1 VVSSKICTDLVPS
14 ADPVAAT
21 DSKSSGTSRCWSVRI
36 PADEPP
42 AVQNLSRCP
51 PRIPP
56 DSSSNSRSV
65 MPSGASYVPGVLTW
79 PERLKIPQ
87 PLDFSVPMLAN
98 QSAPLRM
105 IGTALAIDST
115 LFTFVGR
122 AYTPATAGNGGLFRG
137 SPRLPSSESSSA
149 VSSPQM

>member
-1 VVSSKICTDLVPS
+1 MV
-14 ADPVAAT
+14 
-21 DSKSSGTSRCWSVRI
+21 
-36 PADEPP
+36 
-42 AVQNLSRCP
+42 
-51 PRIPP
+51 
-56 DSSSNSRSV
+56 
-65 MPSGASYVPGVLTW
+65 TW
-79 PERLKIPQ
+79 PERLKIPK
-87 PLDFSVPMLAN
+87 PLDLSVPMLAN

-105 IGTALAIDST
+105 IDGVVAMDST